1 MVGAI
6 PDCQIA
12 GSTSLT
18 LKWPFLLPS
27 LEPDQFGK
35 NDTET
40 GDDSPLS
47 SSLVMWLALSSG
59 LFWSVMSRGT
69 LSG

>member
-18 LKWPFLLPS
+18 LKWPFLLLLLLLLPS

-40 GDDSPLS
+40 DD
-47 SSLVMWLALSSG
+47 LVLLDCG
-59 LFWSVMSRGT
+59 HVVL
-69 LSG
+69 

>member
-18 LKWPFLLPS
+18 LKWPFLLLLLLLPS

-40 GDDSPLS
+40 DDDD
-47 SSLVMWLALSSG
+47 LVLLDCG
-59 LFWSVMSRGT
+59 HVVL
-69 LSG
+69 

>member
-18 LKWPFLLPS
+18 LKWPFLLRLLLLLPS

-40 GDDSPLS
+40 DDDDDDD
-47 SSLVMWLALSSG
+47 LVLLDCG
-59 LFWSVMSRGT
+59 HVVL
-69 LSG
+69 